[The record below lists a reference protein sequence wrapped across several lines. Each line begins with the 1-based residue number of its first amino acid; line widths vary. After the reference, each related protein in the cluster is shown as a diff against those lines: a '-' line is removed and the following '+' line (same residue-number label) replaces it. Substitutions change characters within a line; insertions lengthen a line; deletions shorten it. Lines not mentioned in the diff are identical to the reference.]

1 MRWLYQS
8 SNTAG
13 HGESQDLM
21 TDRQKLINLIM
32 TIGLDR
38 ISILYNLHSGPG
50 EDSSS
55 CNMSWRNL
63 GLFWSLTL

>member
-13 HGESQDLM
+13 HGESQVVM
-21 TDRQKLINLIM
+21 TDGQKLINLIT

-38 ISILYNLHSGPG
+38 ISSDYILHTGRIRIQYQA
-50 EDSSS
+50 
-55 CNMSWRNL
+55 
-63 GLFWSLTL
+63 